1 MRKRLLRILFAVV
14 ALLALMIGVPM
25 LYIEGTCRPA
35 SDTAA
40 AASPV
45 SEWPAITEPGYRRN
59 ADNTF
64 FTFPEWYIVYSFE
77 DFGRFLDRGSESGF
91 GYGPHILGFW
101 RSFCTINRAVPAKAD
116 GNFDVK
122 SMIYVIGVS
131 YSAEYV
137 IKGLYENTIGR
148 ISEWIRGPAPTPQDT
163 FARAVLQ
170 DYAAF
175 LYTVPWY
182 KYPFRD
188 KLGGLLA
195 ISGPTPS
202 RFRSWERDVALGAE
216 YGVKIGYA
224 ALIQKALDASGDDEA
239 RDIMFVTTPLSP
251 DELAREPR
259 LKPVRL
265 LSPNWQLVQA
275 PRYKAFT
282 EIVQTLL
289 DNGHQVA
296 EIAGNRE
303 IFITVIA
310 PAAQKLAVADAAEMF
325 ALDLDARPG
334 FHRVGMRARI
344 DRLVQID
351 RALKAQNAAI
361 EHLYDY

>member
-1 MRKRLLRILFAVV
+1 MRKWLLRILLSVV
-14 ALLALMIGVPM
+14 TLLVLTIGLPM
-25 LYIEGTCRPA
+25 LYIEGTCQPTSVA
-35 SDTAA
+35 STKAPRA
-40 AASPV
+40 
-45 SEWPAITEPGYRRN
+45 SEWPEITEAGYRRN

-91 GYGPHILGFW
+91 GYVAHILGFW
-101 RSFCTINRAVPAKAD
+101 RSFCTINRAVPETAA

-131 YSAEYV
+131 YSAEYA
-137 IKGLYENTIGR
+137 IKGFYENTIGR
-148 ISEWIRGPAPTPQDT
+148 VSEWIRGPQRTPQDV
-163 FARAVLQ
+163 FARDVLQ

-188 KLGGLLA
+188 KLNALFALSA
-195 ISGPTPS
+195 PTPS
-202 RFRSWERDVALGAE
+202 TLRTWERDLALGAE

-224 ALIQKALDASGDDEA
+224 ALIQQALDASGDEEA
-239 RDIMFVTTPLSP
+239 RDIMFVTAPLSP
-251 DELAREPR
+251 EHLAREPR
-259 LKPVRL
+259 LKPIRML
-265 LSPNWQLVQA
+265 TPNWQLVQA

-282 EIVQTLL
+282 DIVQALIEQ
-289 DNGHQVA
+289 GHPVA

-310 PAAQKLAVADAAEMF
+310 PKTQTLAVPDASEMF

-334 FHRVGMRARI
+334 FQRVGMRAKI
-344 DRLVQID
+344 GRLVEIN
-351 RALKAQNAAI
+351 RALKDQQASI
-361 EHLYDY
+361 EHFYDY